1 MADVLVDVVSTAGSG
16 RPTVLCVPH
25 AGAGAGGYS
34 RWGAI
39 LEPVADFTIVRLP
52 GREDL
57 CFVDPLATLSEITTA
72 IASDLAGRAPG
83 PIVLYGHCTGG
94 LLAYE
99 LAHTLR
105 AAGHTVDRLVVS
117 SAPRPGTTPP
127 DQYLHRLGDDGLKAY
142 MVGFAGGG
150 ADEVDEE
157 VDDELWELVE
167 PAIRADLVAAELGQY
182 TPDPLDVPVAAIRG
196 RHDDIIPI
204 GNTRRW
210 AECTSA
216 GFELVEL
223 DCGHA
228 MLDTRPAELAG
239 ELARLAVFGS

>member
-1 MADVLVDVVSTAGSG
+1 MADVLVDVVSRAGSG

-25 AGAGAGGYS
+25 AGAGAGAYS

-39 LEPVADFTIVRLP
+39 LELVADLTIARLP

-72 IASDLAGRAPG
+72 IAGDLAGRAPG
-83 PIVLYGHCTGG
+83 PLVLYGHCTGG

-105 AAGHTVDRLVVS
+105 TAGQTVDRLVVS

-127 DQYLHRLGDDGLKAY
+127 DRYLHRLGDDGLKAY
-142 MVGFAGGG
+142 MVGFAGGD
-150 ADEVDEE
+150 ADE

-182 TPDPLDVPVAAIRG
+182 TVDPLDVPVAAIRG
-196 RHDDIIPI
+196 ASRRHHPDRQHPPLGRVHQRRIRA
-204 GNTRRW
+204 GRAGLRTRHPGHP
-210 AECTSA
+210 TGGA
-216 GFELVEL
+216 GQRAGPAGRLRELT
-223 DCGHA
+223 G
-228 MLDTRPAELAG
+228 
-239 ELARLAVFGS
+239 

>member
-1 MADVLVDVVSTAGSG
+1 MVSGTGACW
-16 RPTVLCVPH
+16 PTVLCVPH
-25 AGAGAGGYS
+25 AGAGVGAYS

-39 LEPVADFTIVRLP
+39 LEPVADFTIARLP

-57 CFVDPLATLSEITTA
+57 CFMDPLATLPEITTA
-72 IASDLAGRAPG
+72 IAGDLAGRTPG
-83 PIVLYGHCTGG
+83 AIVLYGHCTGG

-127 DQYLHRLGDDGLKAY
+127 DQYLHRLDDDGLKAY
-142 MVGFAGGG
+142 MVGFTAGG
-150 ADEVDEE
+150 ADE

-167 PAIRADLVAAELGQY
+167 PAIRADLVAAELGRY
-182 TPDPLDVPVAAIRG
+182 TPDPLDMPVAAIRG
-196 RHDDIIPI
+196 RHDDIIAI

-223 DCGHA
+223 DCGHVI
-228 MLDTRPAELAG
+228 LDTRSAELAG